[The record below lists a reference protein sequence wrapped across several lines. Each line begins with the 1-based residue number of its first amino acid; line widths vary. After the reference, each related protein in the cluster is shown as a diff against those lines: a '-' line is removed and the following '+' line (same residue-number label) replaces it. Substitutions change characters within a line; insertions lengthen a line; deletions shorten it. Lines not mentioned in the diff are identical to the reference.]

1 MNAATR
7 RIEIS
12 VLPNI
17 PRIQEKDP
25 LVDILCEAAAKAKI
39 HDGDVLAV
47 TSKLFSRAEG
57 RFVQLSNVNVS
68 DDART
73 LATKVHK
80 DPALVELIL
89 QESTAVSRAVPG
101 VLIVRHRLG
110 MVCANAGI
118 DRSNAM
124 PHDADE
130 TTRGDWALLLPTDPD
145 GDAHSLRDAIY
156 ARCGVRVGVV
166 ITDSHG
172 RPFRHGS
179 IGIAIGVAGIPSLDP
194 HKGRVDLDG
203 RALEFTETAIADQ
216 IAAASDLLA
225 GQADEGTPVVLFRGL
240 KLCGEGQAQDLIR
253 DPERDLYA

>member
-1 MNAATR
+1 MNAPPR

-17 PRIQEKDP
+17 PRIQESDP
-25 LVDILCEAAAKAKI
+25 LLDILCEAAATADVQ
-39 HDGDVLAV
+39 DGDVLAV

-57 RFVQLSNVNVS
+57 RFVRLSDVTAS
-68 DDART
+68 KDAHA
-73 LATKVHK
+73 LAAKVQK
-80 DPALVELIL
+80 EPELVELIL
-89 QESTAVSRAVPG
+89 QESTAISRAIPG

-124 PHDADE
+124 PHHADK
-130 TTRGDWALLLPTDPD
+130 TTRGEWALLLPTDPD
-145 GDAHSLRDAIY
+145 GDARRLRDAIY
-156 ARCGVRVGVV
+156 AHCGVHVGIV

-179 IGIAIGVAGIPSLDP
+179 IGIAIGVAGIPGLDP
-194 HKGRVDLDG
+194 HDGRIDLDG
-203 RALEFTETAIADQ
+203 RMLEVTETAVADQ

-240 KLCGEGQAQDLIR
+240 KLTGKGRAQDLIR